1 MNELMFPLLLV
12 VFASLFQGTFGLGM
26 KCMKPLAWEAW
37 WVVHATV
44 AMLLF
49 PWIWAFLV
57 VPDLCSVLL
66 HSPGDA
72 LFKGALFGFLWGVG
86 GIMFGVSVRYV
97 GVSLTYGIVMGL
109 AALMGSLVPLLQI
122 KDVGSNPA
130 LPFVIAGMVLLLVGV
145 AIAACAGLR
154 RDAVQ
159 AAENKK
165 AADIQQG
172 RAFRVGLA
180 IAVACGVLSALLN
193 VGFAGTEAIGAQ
205 AEKLG
210 ALPRNGSLARWVVV
224 LAGAYLMNI
233 GYAVFLLVKNRSCG
247 SFSVAGA
254 GKAYRWAIIAG
265 LLWFAALGV
274 YGQGAAL
281 MGSLGPVIGWPMLL
295 GLALIV
301 SNVFAVWMGEWRG
314 AAGPLKIMIA
324 GVTVLILACCLLGY
338 SKLIEKQAAPQQTAE
353 LAH

>member
-1 MNELMFPLLLV
+1 MNEFIFPLMLVLL
-12 VFASLFQGTFGLGM
+12 ASLFQGTFGLGM
-26 KCMKPLAWEAW
+26 KYMKPLAWEAW

-49 PWIWAFLV
+49 PWTWAFLV
-57 VPDLCSVLL
+57 VPRLCSVIT

-72 LFKGALFGFLWGVG
+72 VFRGALFGFLWGVG

-130 LPFVIAGMVLLLVGV
+130 LPYVIAGMVLLVLGV
-145 AIAACAGLR
+145 AIAAYAGLR

-172 RAFRVGLA
+172 RAFRVGLVIA
-180 IAVACGVLSALLN
+180 IICGVLSALLN

-205 AEKLG
+205 AEKFG
-210 ALPRNGSLARWVVV
+210 ALPRNTSLARWVVV
-224 LAGAYLMNI
+224 LAGAYVMNI
-233 GYAVFLLVKNRSCG
+233 GYAIFLLIKNRSCG
-247 SFSVAGA
+247 SFSVAGG

-274 YGQGAAL
+274 YGQGAAI

-301 SNVFAVWMGEWRG
+301 SNVLAVWTGEWRG
-314 AAGPLKIMIA
+314 AAAPLKIMIA
-324 GVTVLILACCLLGY
+324 GVAVLIVACCLLGY
-338 SKLIEKQAAPQQTAE
+338 SNRLQNQPAPQKTAL
-353 LAH
+353 LAP